1 MGTKVKQ
8 SYSVIKGFNFFIY
21 GALTIYSTYFA
32 LYLKSIGLSTLEIG
46 ALMAGG
52 PIVSL
57 VANPFWG
64 YVSDRFRNLRLTLIL
79 MLVGSM
85 IIMQFVFL
93 SESYT
98 FIYTSMLFFFFFQ
111 MPLFSQSNTLILN
124 SIEGT
129 NQSFGAFRLWG
140 SLGWGVMALAAG
152 PVIGQIGI
160 ERLWII
166 YTVMML
172 FSLVFA
178 FALPRGE
185 AKNSAAKAG
194 KVNYRSLFA
203 SRAFFIFLFVGL
215 VLSIPNSVNTTFV
228 ALYIKELGGGESLV
242 GWSAFLSSIFEIPI
256 FLLLD
261 RYLKRNIRSML
272 LCLVVISC
280 LFALRWFLM
289 AGAASAMQ
297 VIFIQMLHCVTF
309 GGFYYIGTQLTVL
322 LVPAELRSS
331 GQAVYALTWGGLSG
345 MAAGFIGGL
354 MFEQSGAQSMYFIC
368 GALSVLGIIGFS
380 LLYAFVRRL
389 QEKQLEQP
397 EQSEQVIQL

>member
-1 MGTKVKQ
+1 
-8 SYSVIKGFNFFIY
+8 
-21 GALTIYSTYFA
+21 
-32 LYLKSIGLSTLEIG
+32 
-46 ALMAGG
+46 MAGG

-185 AKNSAAKAG
+185 AKNSAARAG

-203 SRAFFIFLFVGL
+203 SRAFFIFLIVGL

-261 RYLKRNIRSML
+261 RYLKRNVRSML

-354 MFEQSGAQSMYFIC
+354 MFEQSGAQAMYFIC

-389 QEKQLEQP
+389 QENAKSGSATAEA
-397 EQSEQVIQL
+397 